1 MASEFQRTKL
11 QDMFNAFDVNGD
23 GCLEEA
29 DFAAL
34 TTRWSRLP
42 RVRADGELAV
52 RVEDVLLGWWQ
63 HLSEAVDTDDDGRI
77 DMDDLLAMVDRL
89 PAMRDAV
96 AATADTVFDA
106 VDENGD
112 GRISRNEHQRLIDLW
127 HGQRVVTGDV
137 FDRLDQ
143 DADGHLSRSEFAA
156 LWTQFWI
163 SDDPAEP
170 GNYVCGPVAGHS
182 LR

>member
-11 QDMFNAFDVNGD
+11 QDMFDAFDVNGD
-23 GCLEEA
+23 GCLEEG
-29 DFAAL
+29 DFEAL
-34 TTRWSRLP
+34 ATRWGRLP
-42 RVRADGELAV
+42 RVRTDTELAT
-52 RVEDVLLGWWQ
+52 RVESVLLGWWQ
-63 HLSEAVDTDDDGRI
+63 QLAEAVDSDNDGRI

-89 PAMRDAV
+89 PSMRGAV

-112 GRISRNEHQRLIDLW
+112 GRISQSEHQQLIDLW
-127 HGQRVVTGDV
+127 HGRETTTEDV

-143 DADGHLSRSEFAA
+143 DADGHLGRSEFAE
-156 LWTQFWI
+156 LWVQFWI

-170 GNYVCGPVAGHS
+170 GNYMCGPVAGRS
-182 LR
+182 PR